1 MQAVLLVGKERVE
14 CLSVP
19 EPSLQAGEALVRVL
33 QVGICGSDLHLF
45 RDGAIGEA
53 RASLPFVL
61 GHEAMGVVET
71 VASVEDKPLVGK
83 RVAIEP
89 AIPCL
94 RCEFCLGGDLNLCP
108 NHTFL
113 GLPPRAGAMQEWIAH
128 PAHLLEPLPDAL
140 SDAEG
145 VLLEPL
151 AIAVHAVDLGKVLTG
166 RSVAV
171 LGCGTM
177 GLSVL
182 MVLKQ
187 MGAYPVFCTDL
198 LEHRLQ
204 IAREMGADVALNA
217 GKQDVV
223 AEARRLTGGRG
234 FDYVFE
240 CAGVDDTQWQMAQ
253 IAAPGAKCMIVGTN
267 PAGHVRLEG
276 SSARRKGLTF
286 FMVRRSR
293 LTLKRAMTLVL
304 QGRAP
309 LARLG
314 THTFPAGQCQQAFE
328 TARHYQDGVVK
339 AFVRMAP
346 LPSLSRSENR

>member
-1 MQAVLLVGKERVE
+1 MQAVCLVGKERVE

-19 EPSLQAGEALVRVL
+19 EPFLQAGDALVRVL
-33 QVGICGSDLHLF
+33 QVGICGSDIHLF

-53 RASLPFVL
+53 RARLPFVL
-61 GHEAMGVVET
+61 GHEAMGIVED
-71 VASVEDKPLVGK
+71 VASPEYAHLVGK

-89 AIPCL
+89 AVPCL
-94 RCEFCLGGDLNLCP
+94 RCEFCLRGDLNLCP

-113 GLPPRAGAMQEWIAH
+113 GLPPRAGAMQERIAH
-128 PAHLLEPLPDAL
+128 PAHLLEPVPDTF
-140 SDAEG
+140 SDAEA

-151 AIAVHAVDLGKVLTG
+151 AIALHAVDLGKVLTG

-187 MGAYPVFCTDL
+187 MGVYPLFCTDL
-198 LEHRLQ
+198 LENRLEV
-204 IAREMGADVALNA
+204 ARDLGADVTVNA
-217 GKQDVV
+217 GERDVV
-223 AEARRLTGGRG
+223 AEARQLTDGRG

-240 CAGVDDTQWQMAQ
+240 CAGVDDTQWQVAQ

-276 SSARRKGLTF
+276 SASRRKGLTF

-293 LTLKRAMTLVL
+293 LTLKRAITLAL
-304 QGRAP
+304 QGRVP
-309 LARLG
+309 LVRLG
-314 THTFPAGQCQQAFE
+314 THTFPASQCQQAFV
-328 TARHYQDGVVK
+328 TARYYQHGVVK
-339 AFVRMAP
+339 AFIRM
-346 LPSLSRSENR
+346 EF

>member
-1 MQAVLLVGKERVE
+1 MQAVCLVGKERVE

-19 EPSLQAGEALVRVL
+19 EPSLRAGDALVRVL
-33 QVGICGSDLHLF
+33 QVGICGSDIHLF
-45 RDGAIGEA
+45 RDGAIGDV
-53 RASLPFVL
+53 RAHLPFVL
-61 GHEAMGVVET
+61 GHEAMGIVEE
-71 VASVEDKPLVGK
+71 VASPEYAHLVGK

-89 AIPCL
+89 AVPCL
-94 RCEFCLGGDLNLCP
+94 RCEFCLRGDLNLCP

-113 GLPPRAGAMQEWIAH
+113 GLPPRAGAMQERIAH
-128 PAHLLEPLPDAL
+128 PAHLLEPVPDTL
-140 SDAEG
+140 SDAET

-187 MGAYPVFCTDL
+187 IGVYPLFCTDL
-198 LEHRLQ
+198 LEHRLEV
-204 IAREMGADVALNA
+204 ARDLGADVTVNA
-217 GKQDVV
+217 GERDVV
-223 AEARRLTGGRG
+223 AEARQLTGGRG

-276 SSARRKGLTF
+276 SAARRKGLTF

-293 LTLKRAMTLVL
+293 LTLKRAITLVL
-304 QGRAP
+304 QGRVP

-314 THTFPAGQCQQAFE
+314 THVFPVSQCQQAFE
-328 TARHYQDGVVK
+328 TARYYRHGVVK
-339 AFVRMAP
+339 AFIRM
-346 LPSLSRSENR
+346 

>member
-1 MQAVLLVGKERVE
+1 MQAVCLVDKERVE

-19 EPSLQAGEALVRVL
+19 EPSLRAGEALVRVL
-33 QVGICGSDLHLF
+33 QVGICGSDVHLF

-53 RASLPFVL
+53 RAHLPFVL

-71 VASVEDKPLVGK
+71 VASAEDEHLVGK

-94 RCEFCLGGDLNLCP
+94 RCEFCLRGDLNLCP
-108 NHTFL
+108 HHSFL
-113 GLPPRAGAMQEWIAH
+113 GLPPRAGAMQERIAH
-128 PAHLLEPLPDAL
+128 PAHLLEPLPDTL

-187 MGAYPVFCTDL
+187 MGAYPIFCTDVPTCWS
-198 LEHRLQ
+198 
-204 IAREMGADVALNA
+204 IACR
-217 GKQDVV
+217 
-223 AEARRLTGGRG
+223 
-234 FDYVFE
+234 
-240 CAGVDDTQWQMAQ
+240 
-253 IAAPGAKCMIVGTN
+253 
-267 PAGHVRLEG
+267 
-276 SSARRKGLTF
+276 
-286 FMVRRSR
+286 
-293 LTLKRAMTLVL
+293 
-304 QGRAP
+304 
-309 LARLG
+309 
-314 THTFPAGQCQQAFE
+314 
-328 TARHYQDGVVK
+328 
-339 AFVRMAP
+339 
-346 LPSLSRSENR
+346 